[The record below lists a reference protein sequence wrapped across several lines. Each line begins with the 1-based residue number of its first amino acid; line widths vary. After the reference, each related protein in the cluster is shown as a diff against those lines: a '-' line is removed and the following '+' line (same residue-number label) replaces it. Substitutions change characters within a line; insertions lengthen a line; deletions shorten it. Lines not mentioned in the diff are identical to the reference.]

1 MTNLQPFATVDDLE
15 ARWHDLTDGER
26 ARAAVLLEDASD
38 LIRTQCAAWESRDVA
53 TLRRVTCSVV
63 KRAMLASDL
72 GVPEGVSQTNTTTG
86 PFSDG
91 YTFANPGGDLYL
103 LDAER
108 RSLGM
113 GRAKAF
119 HVRMAPDDEGAPHDP
134 HRL

>member
-1 MTNLQPFATVDDLE
+1 MTDLQPFATVADLE

-26 ARAAVLLEDASD
+26 VRAAVLLEDASD

-53 TLRRVTCSVV
+53 TLRRVTCAAV
-63 KRAMLASDL
+63 KRAMLAASM

-103 LDAER
+103 LDSER

-119 HVRMAPDDEGAPHDP
+119 HVRMVPDDEGAPHDSS
-134 HRL
+134 RL